1 MESSWKRVL
10 KLERPCSLHYALKHF
25 TTYGTTHWAFD
36 GPKTQL
42 GLLAFRRLPVKDV
55 IKLYEELGSEVFQQS
70 YLKAVTGIVK
80 SQSYYDTSK
89 YEAILK
95 EQASDEIMAETVRQP
110 DCPKVAFV
118 AAIMSSSR
126 HSVTPF
132 IFRYL
137 KSVFYRNVVKFV

>member
-1 MESSWKRVL
+1 MIGVSTGSIII
-10 KLERPCSLHYALKHF
+10 
-25 TTYGTTHWAFD
+25 
-36 GPKTQL
+36 

-137 KSVFYRNVVKFV
+137 KSVFYKNVLAKIV